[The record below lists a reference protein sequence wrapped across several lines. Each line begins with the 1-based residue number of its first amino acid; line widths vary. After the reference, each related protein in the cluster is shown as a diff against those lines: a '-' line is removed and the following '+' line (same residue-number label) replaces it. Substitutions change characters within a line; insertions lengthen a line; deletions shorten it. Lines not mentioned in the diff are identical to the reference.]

1 MDKSNDAAQD
11 ELQQAINN
19 ITNGVSADD
28 NDDVISQIEEQVA
41 AAKPAPA
48 PEIPAPEAPSFE
60 ALPSEPISVEPVMP
74 TINAEPAKQDDK
86 AEAKKNSPAP
96 TKLSMEP
103 ERAVYGDPDLDKVK
117 ANALSDIRP
126 IIEKIDIAPEKKFLI
141 YKDIIELWDDKS
153 CIEPAYDAAKEI
165 SDEKE
170 RAEALLYIIEMIDN
184 LGLKNM

>member
-60 ALPSEPISVEPVMP
+60 ALPSEPISVDPVMP
-74 TINAEPAKQDDK
+74 TLSADDK
-86 AEAKKNSPAP
+86 KDVKPEEKKETPAP
-96 TKLSMEP
+96 APRLSMEP

-153 CIEPAYDAAKEI
+153 CIEPAYDAAKQI
-165 SDEKE
+165 TDEKE